1 MYMSDISAK
10 GRLCGIRKKNR
21 PIKNARKKPVTI
33 CLVGIG
39 NDEIFTYMHIHI
51 SHLAANVCQNTTL
64 HLKCWDKTSFKFRP
78 ESIIVST
85 KR

>member
-1 MYMSDISAK
+1 MSDISAK

-39 NDEIFTYMHIHI
+39 NDEIFTLCIDI

-64 HLKCWDKTSFKFRP
+64 
-78 ESIIVST
+78 
-85 KR
+85 